1 MTDQYK
7 AFVREFKRRMIE
19 NGMSVPEMALM
30 LGKSPTTVYGWLRLN
45 TTMSGED
52 MIRIITL
59 LMGGRYEKR

>member
-7 AFVREFKRRMIE
+7 QFVREFRRRTIE
-19 NGMSVPEMALM
+19 YNMSIKQISEMLNR
-30 LGKSPTTVYGWLRLN
+30 SPVTIYGWLRYA
-45 TTMSGED
+45 TVMSGED

>member
-7 AFVREFKRRMIE
+7 AFVREFKRRAIE
-19 NGMSVPEMALM
+19 YNMGPKQIAEMM
-30 LGKSPTTVYGWLRLN
+30 GRSPVTVYSWLRYE
-45 TTMSGED
+45 TIMSGED

>member
-7 AFVREFKRRMIE
+7 AFVREFKRRTIE
-19 NGMSVPEMALM
+19 YNMNIKQISEL
-30 LGKSPTTVYGWLRLN
+30 LNRSPVTIYGWLRYS
-45 TTMSGED
+45 TVMSGED